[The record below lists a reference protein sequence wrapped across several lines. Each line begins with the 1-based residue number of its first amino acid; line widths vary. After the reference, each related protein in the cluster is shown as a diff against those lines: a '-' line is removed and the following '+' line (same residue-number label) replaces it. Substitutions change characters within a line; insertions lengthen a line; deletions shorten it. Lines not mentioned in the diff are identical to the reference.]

1 LDRNSKPEKMMKNKQ
16 IFKTT
21 IFIITVLTFLNAGT
35 KDIYKQVRENQSL
48 MNDVYRHLITNYVD
62 DINLDVFTKMSINN
76 MLYDLDPYTVYL
88 ENEERSGIE
97 MLTKGKYG
105 GIGIQIGKR
114 EKVLTVIAPIENTP
128 AKRAGIVS
136 GDKIIKIDSTE
147 AVGLSMDD
155 AAKLIRGV
163 KGSQVILT
171 IQRFGETDFIE
182 FELTREDIK
191 VKDIS
196 FSGMLDDQTGYI
208 RLTRFSRNSD
218 REMKKA
224 LQDLLNQNMTG
235 LILDLRD
242 NPGGLLNAAVN
253 ILDLFIEKG
262 EMLVWTN
269 GKTQKS
275 KRKYKS
281 KSDPLVPKD
290 VNVTVLVNQGSA
302 SASEIV
308 AGAIQDLDRGVVVG
322 RTTFG
327 KGLVQTVFNIDKDRS
342 LKITT
347 AKYFIPSGRL
357 IQKPGYLPDEI
368 LADTTVQ
375 DSIFYTKGGRKV
387 SGAGGIT
394 PDYEVDISRTLP
406 ILSASWRQ
414 GLFFSFVQK
423 HKIDYNTFDDAE
435 NDTTLMAQFEN
446 YLYDSEL
453 DIFMKGESNYLDMKE
468 MLWEM
473 DSTDIE
479 IQGAVDIL
487 DSYFEQKAISQ
498 FELEENKLH
507 NWLMVEFAD
516 HFHGNDGRVKQ
527 SSIDDKYIQK
537 AISILNDPVVYG
549 EVFSPQLI
557 NDNPG
562 ISDK

>member
-1 LDRNSKPEKMMKNKQ
+1 MKNKQ

-136 GDKIIKIDSTE
+136 GDKIIKIDSTA

-479 IQGAVDIL
+479 IQGAIDIL

-516 HFHGNDGRVKQ
+516 HFHGNEGRVKQ

>member
-1 LDRNSKPEKMMKNKQ
+1 MKNKQ

-136 GDKIIKIDSTE
+136 GDKIIKIDSTA

-171 IQRFGETDFIE
+171 IERFGETDFIE

-281 KSDPLVPKD
+281 KADPLVPKD
-290 VNVTVLVNQGSA
+290 VNLTVLVNQGSA

-308 AGAIQDLDRGVVVG
+308 AGAIQDLDRGVVIG

-342 LKITT
+342 LKVTT

-394 PDYEVDISRTLP
+394 PDYEVDISRALP

-473 DSTDIE
+473 DSTDIG

-516 HFHGNDGRVKQ
+516 HFHGNEGRVKQ
-527 SSIDDKYIQK
+527 SSIQDKYIQK

-557 NDNPG
+557 NDNQG

>member
-1 LDRNSKPEKMMKNKQ
+1 MKNKQ

-97 MLTKGKYG
+97 MLTKGQYG

-163 KGSQVILT
+163 KGSRVILT

-224 LQDLLNQNMTG
+224 LQDLLNQNMSG

-479 IQGAVDIL
+479 IQGAIDIL

-516 HFHGNDGRVKQ
+516 HFHGNEGRVKQ

>member
-1 LDRNSKPEKMMKNKQ
+1 MKNKQ

-171 IQRFGETDFIE
+171 IERFGETDFIE

-479 IQGAVDIL
+479 IQGAIDIL

-516 HFHGNDGRVKQ
+516 HFHGNEGRVKQ
-527 SSIDDKYIQK
+527 SSIHDKYIQK

>member
-1 LDRNSKPEKMMKNKQ
+1 MKNKQ

-97 MLTKGKYG
+97 MLTKGQYG

-136 GDKIIKIDSTE
+136 GDKIIKIDSTA

-171 IQRFGETDFIE
+171 IERFGETDFIE

-479 IQGAVDIL
+479 IQGAIDIL

-527 SSIDDKYIQK
+527 SSINDKYIQK

>member
-1 LDRNSKPEKMMKNKQ
+1 MKNKQ

-97 MLTKGKYG
+97 MLTKGQYG

-171 IQRFGETDFIE
+171 IERFGETDFIE

-479 IQGAVDIL
+479 IQGAIDIL

-516 HFHGNDGRVKQ
+516 HFHGNEGRVKQ
-527 SSIDDKYIQK
+527 SSIHDKYIQK

>member
-1 LDRNSKPEKMMKNKQ
+1 MKNKQ

-171 IQRFGETDFIE
+171 IERFGETDFIE

-224 LQDLLNQNMTG
+224 LQDLLNQNMSG

-479 IQGAVDIL
+479 IQGAIDIL

-516 HFHGNDGRVKQ
+516 HFHGNEGRVKQ

>member
-1 LDRNSKPEKMMKNKQ
+1 MKNKQ

-136 GDKIIKIDSTE
+136 GDKIIKIDSTA

-171 IQRFGETDFIE
+171 IERFGETDFIE

-281 KSDPLVPKD
+281 KADPLVPKD
-290 VNVTVLVNQGSA
+290 VNLTVLVNQGSA

-308 AGAIQDLDRGVVVG
+308 AGAIQDLDRGVVIG

-342 LKITT
+342 LKVTT

-368 LADTTVQ
+368 LADTTVE

-394 PDYEVDISRTLP
+394 PDYEVDISRALP

-473 DSTDIE
+473 DSTDIG

-516 HFHGNDGRVKQ
+516 HFHGNEGRVKQ
-527 SSIDDKYIQK
+527 SSIQDKYIQK

-557 NDNPG
+557 NDNQG